1 MPQTQPPVRF
11 HKVVLFHKG
20 EQNFSG
26 THNSPMGP
34 MSTLPLH
41 PPPTPLAVLG
51 QTHLKNTLAAGVY
64 VFPRAVGHP
73 SPRLADPLPV
83 RQKQAAAYNTIIPNK
98 STFAVHCNF

>member
-1 MPQTQPPVRF
+1 MCPKPSPRCVSI
-11 HKVVLFHKG
+11 KLFYFTR
-20 EQNFSG
+20 ESRIFRN
-26 THNSPMGP
+26 
-34 MSTLPLH
+34 